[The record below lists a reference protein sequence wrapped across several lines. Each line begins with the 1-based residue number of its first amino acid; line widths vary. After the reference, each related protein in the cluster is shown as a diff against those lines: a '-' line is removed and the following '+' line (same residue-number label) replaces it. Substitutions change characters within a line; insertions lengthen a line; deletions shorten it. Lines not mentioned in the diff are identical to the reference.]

1 MRRVF
6 LMAIAFGLAAFAAVF
21 VASRGGVGV
30 DVSGV
35 YKESLRGSFFSGFLS
50 VGGFLFSLKTFIVIK
65 MKEGLYDSDE
75 YRERYREKLKIG
87 RRDAGLFDPLRNLSR
102 LLFYSIVSS
111 FSTAVAQVTVGLVPG
126 WGAAGL
132 CLSMVACTLCLLF
145 FSLRE
150 IKGNLDDWFD
160 CLEAEVKKPVT
171 PATVAPANGVA

>member
-1 MRRVF
+1 MKRVF
-6 LMAIAFGLAAFAAVF
+6 LVAAVIGLF
-21 VASRGGVGV
+21 VFAGVAALSHGKI

-35 YKESLRGSFFSGFLS
+35 YRDSLRGSFFSGFLS

-75 YRERYREKLKIG
+75 YRERHREKSKLG
-87 RRDAGLFDPLRNLSR
+87 RRGVGLFDPLRNLSR

-126 WGAAGL
+126 WGAVGL

-150 IKGNLDDWFD
+150 IKGNLDTWFD
-160 CLEAEVKKPVT
+160 CLEAEAKKPAP
-171 PATVAPANGVA
+171 PATVASANGIA